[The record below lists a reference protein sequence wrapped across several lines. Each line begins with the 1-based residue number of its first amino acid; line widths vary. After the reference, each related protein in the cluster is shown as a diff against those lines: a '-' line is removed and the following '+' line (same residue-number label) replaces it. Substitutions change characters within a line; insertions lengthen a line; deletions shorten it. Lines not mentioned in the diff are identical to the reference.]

1 MTFLSSGERGRRHA
15 MRTMYMVTRTKYT
28 GAVKGIFD
36 CRQNRGVPM
45 STTAMKHEDP
55 RPALSRQRVVHTAI
69 QHADS
74 AGLDALTM
82 RQVAGMLQV
91 APMALYRHIS
101 NRDDLIDA

>member
-1 MTFLSSGERGRRHA
+1 
-15 MRTMYMVTRTKYT
+15 
-28 GAVKGIFD
+28 
-36 CRQNRGVPM
+36 M

-91 APMALYRHIS
+91 APMALYRHI
-101 NRDDLIDA
+101 